1 MLCEKRFRSERRH
14 FAQQKTGISHT
25 KGFRYPPVLPI
36 VYYEGSEAWTADRLL
51 SDRIVLN
58 EMFKDYIPDFKYY
71 LISLNDHDNE
81 ALIGKKDALSFVM
94 LINKIKSAEEFK
106 NLTLPEN
113 YLNSLLNDSPEDV
126 LKTISRVI
134 AVVLRKQNVP
144 ETNIQNLVDKIERR
158 ENMGLWDEWHG
169 FDYQEVSRVSEE
181 KGIEKGEV
189 LKVIKLVCRK
199 MAIGK
204 SPSQISSDL
213 MEDEDQIRQ
222 IYDIALKYAPD
233 YDPEKIYEELS
244 ENKDLVES

>member
-1 MLCEKRFRSERRH
+1 M
-14 FAQQKTGISHT
+14 
-25 KGFRYPPVLPI
+25 
-36 VYYEGSEAWTADRLL
+36 L

-144 ETNIQNLVDKIERR
+144 ETNIQDLVDKIERR

-169 FDYQEVSRVSEE
+169 FDYQEVSRASEEKGIE

-199 MAIGK
+199 IAIGK

-233 YDPEKIYEELS
+233 YDPEEIYKELS
-244 ENKDLVES
+244 DTKELVKS

>member
-1 MLCEKRFRSERRH
+1 M
-14 FAQQKTGISHT
+14 
-25 KGFRYPPVLPI
+25 
-36 VYYEGSEAWTADRLL
+36 YYEGSEAWTADRIL
-51 SDRIVLN
+51 SARIVLN
-58 EMFKDYIPDFKYY
+58 DLFKDYIPDFKYY
-71 LISLNDHDNE
+71 LISLNDYDNR
-81 ALIGKKDALSFVM
+81 ALIEKKDALSFVM
-94 LINKIKSAEEFK
+94 LINKIKSAEEFRS
-106 NLTLPEN
+106 LRLPEN
-113 YLNSLLNDSPEDV
+113 YLDGLLSSSPDDV
-126 LKTISRVI
+126 LNTISRVI

-144 ETNIQNLVDKIERR
+144 ETNIQDLVDKIERR

-169 FDYQEVSRVSEE
+169 FDYQEVSRASEE

-233 YDPEKIYEELS
+233 YDPEKIYKELS
-244 ENKDLVES
+244 DTKELVKG